1 MSTAIPDC
9 SPNASASRSS
19 AGARPKSSSA
29 LGRSSTARRL
39 TFWSVSTI
47 CSRSS
52 AAAAR
57 ADSGELA
64 SSTCFRPSRIE
75 VRAWPGLVVE
85 LAREPAA
92 LELLTRDH
100 PAQRV
105 AGDPVGE
112 VDGHRRARAEGLGQA
127 QVLVGE
133 ARVGPELVVRGD
145 HPDRPVGDD
154 HRHEEAR
161 AQPDAPGELLVDLDV
176 LERRVDAL
184 APPPLEHASA
194 LRGVAGEHRPDQLL
208 CGRPGGCLDP
218 QVAAALRGSRSPR
231 APRRSAGRAA
241 RRSVGAAAGAP
252 SRPPARSRSPS
263 ATRAGPASA
272 SPTRTGA
279 RSRSRRRPGPRAA

>member
-9 SPNASASRSS
+9 SPKASASRSS

-39 TFWSVSTI
+39 TLWSVSTI

-52 AAAAR
+52 AARRAR
-57 ADSGELA
+57 RLG
-64 SSTCFRPSRIE
+64 R
-75 VRAWPGLVVE
+75 VRLLDVLQAEQDRRQSLPGLVVE
-85 LAREPAA
+85 LAREPAT
-92 LELLTRDH
+92 LELLPRDH

-112 VDGHRRARAEGLGQA
+112 VDGHRSARAEGLGQA

-154 HRHEEAR
+154 HRHEEPR
-161 AQPDAPGELLVDLDV
+161 AQADAPGELLVDLDV

-194 LRGVAGEHRPDQLL
+194 LRGVAGERRPDQLL
-208 CGRPGGCLDP
+208 ARQARRLP
-218 QVAAALRGSRSPR
+218 
-231 APRRSAGRAA
+231 RSAGR
-241 RRSVGAAAGAP
+241 
-252 SRPPARSRSPS
+252 RPP
-263 ATRAGPASA
+263 
-272 SPTRTGA
+272 
-279 RSRSRRRPGPRAA
+279 